1 LDEKY
6 WRLDEKMDIEEQLL
20 RRIPF
25 VITDDEYMSL
35 PEAMRGEIKGDYNL
49 RRMPGRFL
57 GHKTIRLSKKTLIE
71 GIDFEIEYSL
81 I

>member
-1 LDEKY
+1 
-6 WRLDEKMDIEEQLL
+6 MDIEEQLL
-20 RRIPF
+20 KRIPF

-35 PEAMRGEIKGDYNL
+35 PEAMRGQIKGDYNP

-57 GHKTIRLSKKTLIE
+57 GNRTIRLSKKTLIE

>member
-1 LDEKY
+1 
-6 WRLDEKMDIEEQLL
+6 MGFEEQLL

-25 VITDDEYMSL
+25 VITDDEYMGL
-35 PEAMRGEIKGDYNL
+35 PEAMRGQIRGDFNPGH
-49 RRMPGRFL
+49 MPGRFL
-57 GHKTIRLSKKTLIE
+57 GNRTIRLSKKTLIE